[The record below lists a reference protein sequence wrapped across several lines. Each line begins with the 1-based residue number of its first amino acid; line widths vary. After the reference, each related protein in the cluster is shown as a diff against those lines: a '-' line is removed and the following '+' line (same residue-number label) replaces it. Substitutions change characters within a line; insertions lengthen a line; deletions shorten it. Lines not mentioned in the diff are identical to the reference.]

1 MKIVSIETLGVL
13 RSEIK
18 TERMHRLNIKQEN
31 ATLKTNVIGY
41 WARAALLAFAI
52 LNGGAAEMTNRPENV
67 EGSSGAPGPA
77 WSKNLKDTWA
87 TQRYLAGKELDGQLL
102 RLSACKEAANI
113 ANSSW

>member
-31 ATLKTNVIGY
+31 ATLKTNVIAY

-67 EGSSGAPGPA
+67 EGIVARRGPA
-77 WSKNLKDTWA
+77 WSKNLKDAWA
-87 TQRYLAGKELDGQLL
+87 TQRYLAVRNQTGSLW
-102 RLSACKEAANI
+102 RLSACKSSAA
-113 ANSSW
+113 